1 MKKLIIFCLLTLLAI
16 GLASV
21 ASAGEYWM
29 IVATD
34 GEGIAV
40 YGSSGGGRQVGTL
53 YNGYQNDLSLEPTNG
68 RYSCW
73 LTKDTVVWL
82 NNEKAMKRLP
92 HNVYGASSEGADQVP
107 CSCFLA
113 EVTEDGAGL
122 YTGTGHKHLLAKHKA
137 GTLLLVCGSFGK
149 DYFVKGGGAGF
160 MAKSALQKV
169 KDLTFVEAWDACYG
183 MTDLPTATVYVEGGR
198 LKLASSATGYSEVD
212 DGMDI
217 KHGGQVVI
225 LRDLGDWA
233 QVAKVYEGRIGSGGF
248 IEKRYLDPEGDHSVP
263 TAVVKTSHPLNRLNV
278 RYTADKDAWSEIKLC
293 AGVRVQVVSRGKDW
307 TEIAIYATKGNRS
320 VSGFVMTEYLAFG
333 ADADKV
339 EDACVRVRL
348 TRQWPEYPRYYYY
361 QYEPYPAGT
370 EATVF
375 AVASGDRNI
384 FTLQMDDGAFIDVTD
399 DATEPLL
406 EPVNPTAWNAKTSK
420 SLTLRS
426 GPNSDSKK
434 LGTVKSGAKVEVLLR
449 GEKWALVRYK
459 DKTGYVLSSGLKPI
473 N

>member
-53 YNGYQNDLSLEPTNG
+53 YNGYQNHLSLEPTNG
-68 RYSCW
+68 RYSCG
-73 LTKDTVVWL
+73 LTKDTTVWL
-82 NNEKAMKRLP
+82 NDEKAMKRLP
-92 HNVYGASSEGADQVP
+92 DNVYGASSEGADQVP

-183 MTDLPTATVYVEGGR
+183 MTDLPTATVYVESGR

-307 TEIAIYATKGNRS
+307 TEIAIYAQKGNRS
-320 VSGFVMTEYLAFG
+320 FIGFVMTEYLAFG

-348 TRQWPEYPRYYYY
+348 TRQWPENPKYY
-361 QYEPYPAGT
+361 QYGPYPAGT

-384 FTLQMDDGAFIDVTD
+384 FTLQMDDGVFIDVTD
-399 DATEPLL
+399 DSTEPLL
-406 EPVNPTAWNAKTSK
+406 EPVNPTAWNAKSSK

-459 DKTGYVLSSGLKPI
+459 DQTGYVLSSGLKPI
-473 N
+473 K